1 MLLMPEPQEQ
11 KQSATLG
18 WHQDLAQKMHSV
30 MEAHQILECL
40 QEHTITA
47 LQSLLLRKRFLG
59 ES

>member
-47 LQSLLLRKRFLG
+47 L
-59 ES
+59 